1 MQSFYAESC
10 SSTKLWDYFR
20 SILSLCIKLSWLQV
34 ALASGEGK
42 FIETVRSSQLAIN
55 LPNVK
60 CIDAQGLALQRD
72 NLHLT
77 TMSQVQVGLKL
88 ASAFIDSFGNMP
100 WMNRNYRV
108 KMLCSPCGQQLNP
121 QTPTSYI
128 HWSSFIIS
136 PHNY

>member
-1 MQSFYAESC
+1 VHK
-10 SSTKLWDYFR
+10 T
-20 SILSLCIKLSWLQV
+20 SWLQV

-60 CIDAQGLALQRD
+60 CIDAKGLALQRD

-100 WMNRNYRV
+100 
-108 KMLCSPCGQQLNP
+108 
-121 QTPTSYI
+121 
-128 HWSSFIIS
+128 
-136 PHNY
+136 